1 LLIFCQAEIAMR
13 KTSTIAAPNIEIVIN
28 N

>member
-1 LLIFCQAEIAMR
+1 LSGKIAIC
-13 KTSTIAAPNIEIVIN
+13 KTSTIAAPNIEIMMN